1 MDFLQDQLI
10 TYIGNKRKLLDF
22 IGIAINQIKSEL
34 NKSDKDKLSTAD
46 LFSGS
51 GVVSRFLKQFSYQIQ
66 TNDLENYA
74 YTINKCYLNIN
85 KKIYDELLNLNL
97 EHLFNEFKSDNS
109 KSFILDLYAPKDENN
124 ITESDRVFYTRK
136 NAEFIDKYRQF
147 IDTLPNYKDYLLAP
161 LLYQASVKVN
171 TSGVFKGFHKNG
183 KIGQYG
189 GKAQNCLSR
198 IKSDIEILLPVY
210 SDFETTNIIYK
221 DYAENV
227 AGYMETCDVTYI
239 DPPYNQHTYGSNYFM
254 LNLINDYIRP
264 TEISKIS
271 GIPNNFNRSIF
282 NSKSKAESE
291 LVDLISKIK
300 SKYIIMSYN
309 NEGFINYDT
318 FTKSLSKIGK
328 LDVLEQDYNTYRGSR
343 NLNQRDIKVK
353 ELLFILRK
361 Y

>member
-1 MDFLQDQLI
+1 M
-10 TYIGNKRKLLDF
+10 
-22 IGIAINQIKSEL
+22 
-34 NKSDKDKLSTAD
+34 
-46 LFSGS
+46 
-51 GVVSRFLKQFSYQIQ
+51 
-66 TNDLENYA
+66 
-74 YTINKCYLNIN
+74 
-85 KKIYDELLNLNL
+85 
-97 EHLFNEFKSDNS
+97 
-109 KSFILDLYAPKDENN
+109 
-124 ITESDRVFYTRK
+124 FYTRK

-147 IDTLPNYKDYLLAP
+147 IDTLPYYKDYLLAP

-210 SDFETTNIIYK
+210 SNFKTENIIYK
-221 DYAENV
+221 DYTENV
-227 AGYMETCDVTYI
+227 AGYMENCDITYI

-271 GIPNNFNRSIF
+271 GIPNDFNRSIF

>member
-1 MDFLQDQLI
+1 M
-10 TYIGNKRKLLDF
+10 
-22 IGIAINQIKSEL
+22 
-34 NKSDKDKLSTAD
+34 
-46 LFSGS
+46 
-51 GVVSRFLKQFSYQIQ
+51 
-66 TNDLENYA
+66 
-74 YTINKCYLNIN
+74 
-85 KKIYDELLNLNL
+85 
-97 EHLFNEFKSDNS
+97 
-109 KSFILDLYAPKDENN
+109 
-124 ITESDRVFYTRK
+124 FYTRK

-210 SDFETTNIIYK
+210 SNFKTENIIYK

-227 AGYMETCDVTYI
+227 AGYMENCDVTYI

-271 GIPNNFNRSIF
+271 GIPSDFNRSIF

-318 FTKSLSKIGK
+318 FTKSLTKIGK
-328 LDVLEQDYNTYRGSR
+328 LDVLEQDYNTYRVQEI
-343 NLNQRDIKVK
+343 LIK
-353 ELLFILRK
+353 EI
-361 Y
+361 